1 MIENHQQELQKMK
14 GERRRR
20 RIRKLMHKLTG
31 KPIICTSDCGILPD
45 NDKVFL
51 SEPISVTD
59 GTKSSNIAYTNMM
72 EDTGYV

>member
-1 MIENHQQELQKMK
+1 
-14 GERRRR
+14 
-20 RIRKLMHKLTG
+20 MHKLTG